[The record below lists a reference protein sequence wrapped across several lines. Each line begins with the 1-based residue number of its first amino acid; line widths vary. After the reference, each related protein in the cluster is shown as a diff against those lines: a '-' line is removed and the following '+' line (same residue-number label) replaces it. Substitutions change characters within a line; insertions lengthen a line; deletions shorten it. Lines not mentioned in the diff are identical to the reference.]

1 VFKGPLWLLLRTEW
15 TIRMVWEAGRK
26 GGPSLASHRGG
37 GEKWRQVT
45 HILNAKVM
53 EFH

>member
-1 VFKGPLWLLLRTEW
+1 MASVENRMDHKELSRE
-15 TIRMVWEAGRK
+15 MVWEAGRK